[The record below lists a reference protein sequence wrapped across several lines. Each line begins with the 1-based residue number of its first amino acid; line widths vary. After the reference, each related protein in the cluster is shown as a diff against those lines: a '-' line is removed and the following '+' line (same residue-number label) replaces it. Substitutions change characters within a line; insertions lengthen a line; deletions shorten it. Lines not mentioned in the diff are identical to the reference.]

1 MRPQIYG
8 FNNAAHT
15 QCVCTQL
22 NIGFEVISAF
32 GLDFATKHRQLND
45 FINCYVVQFAN
56 KNENKR
62 IQRAH

>member
-1 MRPQIYG
+1 MRQQIYG

-15 QCVCTQL
+15 VCVYVTV

-32 GLDFATKHRQLND
+32 GLDFATKHTQLRD
-45 FINCYVVQFAN
+45 FIDCYVVQFAN

-62 IQRAH
+62 IQSR